1 MILRLP
7 SLLDRYTGG
16 VREHEVPGA
25 TVAEGLVAL
34 EARFPGIRF
43 RVVDEQDRIRPHIK
57 VYVGQAPIRDLN
69 HPVAAEAVQ
78 IVGALSGG

>member
-1 MILRLP
+1 MIVRLP

-16 VREHEVPGA
+16 EREHEVPGE
-25 TVAEGLVAL
+25 TVAEGLAAL

-57 VYVGQAPIRDLN
+57 VYVGQESIRDLD
-69 HPVAAEAVQ
+69 HPVASEAVQ